1 MNHFLAAWCGDPYG
15 RKKMA
20 CAVGVV
26 VFLKKKKFGGGFG
39 KPEPFVRGNSQCL
52 LKLREV
58 AELAYHAQPPS
69 YSELLCECHG
79 PHEWSTSED
88 RNVGPDLKTSM
99 I

>member
-1 MNHFLAAWCGDPYG
+1 MVW
-15 RKKMA
+15 RSIWTKKN
-20 CAVGVV
+20 GVCRGGCCV
-26 VFLKKKKFGGGFG
+26 LKKKKNWGGVG
-39 KPEPFVRGNSQCL
+39 KPEPFVQGNSQCL

-58 AELAYHAQPPS
+58 AELAYHVQPPS

-88 RNVGPDLKTSM
+88 RNVGPGLKTSM